1 MHAETSAVTNSGSNR
16 AGQQWL
22 PALGCNRP
30 SLQTTLLAMSGEIDG
45 GVCSTLWRWTK
56 AGRLGEQRACVRF
69 AHRHL
74 FVISSARSTS
84 PILRCAMTSVSRLD
98 NLSRR
103 REVSYWSMSFN
114 LTSDRCLQSGIISTI
129 FLILLGIFCCWPLQ
143 SPGYLLTSAVTRWS
157 VLEFFFFGN
166 TYLYFI
172 WQLQSGGHLGI
183 CRHFYHLAPSQSS

>member
-1 MHAETSAVTNSGSNR
+1 MATGAWLQSSFLADYPVGDVWRDRWRRVFDIVAGDQSGQIGSNVHVS
-16 AGQQWL
+16 GL
-22 PALGCNRP
+22 LIDIY
-30 SLQTTLLAMSGEIDG
+30 SL
-45 GVCSTLWRWTK
+45 
-56 AGRLGEQRACVRF
+56 F
-69 AHRHL
+69 
-74 FVISSARSTS
+74 SSAGSTS

>member
-1 MHAETSAVTNSGSNR
+1 MRRHRRSPIR
-16 AGQQWL
+16 AAIVRGNNVYRRLAAIVPPCRL
-22 PALGCNRP
+22 PCWRC
-30 SLQTTLLAMSGEIDG
+30 LARSMAAGVRNCGGEPKRAD
-45 GVCSTLWRWTK
+45 W
-56 AGRLGEQRACVRF
+56 EQRACVRF
-69 AHRHL
+69 AHRHI

-84 PILRCAMTSVSRLD
+84 PIRRCAMTSVSRLD

-157 VLEFFFFGN
+157 VLELFFFGN